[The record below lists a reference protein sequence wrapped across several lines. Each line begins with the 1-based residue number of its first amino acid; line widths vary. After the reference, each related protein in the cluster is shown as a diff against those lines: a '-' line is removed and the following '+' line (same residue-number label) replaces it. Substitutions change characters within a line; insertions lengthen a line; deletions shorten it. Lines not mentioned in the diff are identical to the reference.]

1 MKILFTGMASSH
13 SKPSS
18 NVNFFKLFASSLEG
32 KADIEWAVPS
42 LTWDKDYLDQ
52 YDLIFVG
59 IVPPTSP
66 SANKL
71 YGAMH
76 VINIM
81 FDSPKLNL
89 IVDHPQLWQ
98 FKSGFNS
105 IYKNI
110 SGVFT
115 PFYSKRKEFSLAK
128 ESVHSASISTAAE
141 KLLTLKWPRTIYPKL
156 PWQNDL
162 DILLSLGANPDTEIV
177 GINLDSNLL
186 VDKPEITYDR
196 SGWAV
201 DAPNTK
207 WSKKII
213 SLLSS
218 SVSSTK
224 LSNKSND
231 YDANLIIKS
240 SIGLL
245 FSPQDRNS
253 GTWWSYRHVQ
263 AMNALVPVVSDWRE
277 TSRIGESW
285 NVLGSSLEE
294 LSSIGQLELA
304 ANQRQAYILSIPS
317 KLELVEILD
326 SLINNSLKG
335 EK

>member
-13 SKPSS
+13 TKPSS
-18 NVNFFKLFASSLEG
+18 NVNFFELFASSLG
-32 KADIEWAVPS
+32 SKADIEWAVPS
-42 LTWDKDYLDQ
+42 LTWDKDYLEQ

-81 FDSPKLNL
+81 FESPKLNL

-98 FKSGFNS
+98 FRSGFNS

-110 SGVFT
+110 SGIFT

-128 ESVHSASISTAAE
+128 ESLYSASISAAAE

-156 PWQNDL
+156 PWQSDSDVL
-162 DILLSLGANPDTEIV
+162 SSLGVDADTEII
-177 GINLDSNLL
+177 GINLDANLL
-186 VDKPEITYDR
+186 VDKPEINHNR
-196 SGWAV
+196 SGWAI
-201 DAPNTK
+201 DTPNTT

-218 SVSSTK
+218 PVNSVK
-224 LSNKSND
+224 LSNRSND
-231 YDANLIIKS
+231 YDAYLVIRD

-253 GTWWSYRHVQ
+253 GTWWSYRHIQ
-263 AMNALVPVVSDWRE
+263 AMNALIPVVSDWRE
-277 TSRIGESW
+277 TGRIGASW
-285 NVLGSSLEE
+285 NVLGSSIEE
-294 LSSIGQLELA
+294 LPLVAQLELA
-304 ANQRQAYILSIPS
+304 ADQRQTYISSIPS

-326 SLINNSLKG
+326 SLINKSLKG